1 MSIDSVVDALVALAS
16 KKRIT
21 CYKCG
26 YSWFYTGKSRY
37 YLTCPR
43 CYKKL
48 SIKKLSKLLG

>member
-26 YSWFYTGKSRY
+26 YSWFYSGKSKY

-48 SIKKLSKLLG
+48 SVKKLSKLLG